1 MPDIRLQR
9 GDGNLG
15 LRGIETPD
23 NAGDRAVSV
32 AYLESH
38 TTSNSAHP
46 LNEWPTSDQPV
57 YTAGDQVIYS
67 RPEDAFSTIYV
78 ARQDLPAG
86 NTRTPWEGTIPIDTN
101 SSDVLENIPQWEAV
115 RSGIVSLTGPDDTD
129 PVGLPQMLHCISQKV
144 LVLAS
149 LELKHH
155 LTSLLQVLITVGM

>member
-1 MPDIRLQR
+1 MPDITLNQ
-9 GDGNLG
+9 GGGVVG

-32 AYLESH
+32 DYLNAHSS
-38 TTSNSAHP
+38 TNLAHP
-46 LNEWPTSDQPV
+46 LNEWPTSDQPA

-101 SSDVLENIPQWEAV
+101 SSDVLENIC
-115 RSGIVSLTGPDDTD
+115 L
-129 PVGLPQMLHCISQKV
+129 LY
-144 LVLAS
+144 
-149 LELKHH
+149 
-155 LTSLLQVLITVGM
+155 TSPSPRDS